1 MKIKKGA
8 PIGFIVIE
16 PENLKFHY
24 VPFKEKTKQKKKN
37 YTPKKKGRRR
47 TFAYVWRDT
56 VIQAAKV
63 APGITKDATNE
74 IDKIAQ
80 WRINQIILQGG
91 KEVEHVRL
99 KILRG
104 AIEDVYETPFRLSGN
119 FGTIAKT
126 V

>member
-8 PIGFIVIE
+8 PTGFIVIE
-16 PENLKFHY
+16 
-24 VPFKEKTKQKKKN
+24 KEKLHAE
-37 YTPKKKGRRR
+37 KKKGRRR

-80 WRINQIILQGG
+80 WRINQIIL
-91 KEVEHVRL
+91 
-99 KILRG
+99 
-104 AIEDVYETPFRLSGN
+104 
-119 FGTIAKT
+119 
-126 V
+126 

>member
-1 MKIKKGA
+1 MYHSRRRQNRKR
-8 PIGFIVIE
+8 
-16 PENLKFHY
+16 
-24 VPFKEKTKQKKKN
+24 KT
-37 YTPKKKGRRR
+37 TRRKKKGRRR

-91 KEVEHVRL
+91 KYVEHVRL